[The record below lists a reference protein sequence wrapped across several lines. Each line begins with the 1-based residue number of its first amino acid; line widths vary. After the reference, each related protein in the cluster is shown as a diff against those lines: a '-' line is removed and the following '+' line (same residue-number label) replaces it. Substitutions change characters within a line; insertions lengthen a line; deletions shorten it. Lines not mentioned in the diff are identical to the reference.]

1 MSATGHP
8 VFTIGHS
15 NHPLDAFMALLQ
27 RHRVTALADVRSA
40 PYSRLHPQ
48 FNRESL
54 AGSLRREG
62 IEYVHLGQA
71 LGGRSDDPACYE
83 DGCVRYDRV
92 AGTEMFRRGLERVVQ
107 GAADHLIVLLCAER
121 EPLECHR
128 TLLVAR
134 ALDERGIE
142 VAHIHADGGLESHT
156 EAMDRLLQLFNL
168 NADGDLFR
176 TAQPRE
182 ELVAEAIALQAKRVA
197 YVDRNLAAAAGEAN
211 P

>member
-8 VFTIGHS
+8 VLTIGHS
-15 NHPLDAFMALLQ
+15 NHPLDVFMPLLQ

-83 DGCVRYDRV
+83 NGRVRYDRV
-92 AGTEMFRRGLERVVQ
+92 AGTETFRRGLERVVQ